1 MVSYASFLETSIP
14 HASRHHPLKTM
25 TVLQQYCLHPV
36 ICESQ
41 NLLAQWLE
49 CLFLRN
55 LWNLFAPFIQ
65 RPPKW
70 LRYSTVYQPLMT
82 WLVMMRLQY
91 SMITILQYL
100 NRGNTVERNYSSL
113 LGCIIGRVRF
123 LGCIVMYASDYHPE
137 GWDRSWSFLILLY
150 SIVFIDYFLGFYT
163 VYTV

>member
-25 TVLQQYCLHPV
+25 TVLLQYCLHPV

-49 CLFLRN
+49 CLFLRT

-100 NRGNTVERNYSSL
+100 NRGNTVERNYS
-113 LGCIIGRVRF
+113 LGMHHRVRF
-123 LGCIVMYASDYHPE
+123 LGWIVMCASDYHPS
-137 GWDRSWSFLILLY
+137 GWDWSWSFLILL
-150 SIVFIDYFLGFYT
+150 
-163 VYTV
+163 